1 MQRSRLIGEAGSDT
15 TSSRGSDG
23 TGRSD
28 GSGRIPRVSVV
39 MPVYNTARY
48 LAASIE
54 SVLAQSFADLE
65 LIIVNDGSTDGS
77 QEVIDTFAARDGRV
91 RVIRHE
97 RNLGVGATHR
107 SGHAAA
113 RGEFVVVM
121 DSDDVMLDGRIAA
134 QVAWLDAPPDWV
146 AVGCQWLYVDVD
158 LSPIHID
165 WHPTDP
171 AVTRTMSFAYQ
182 AIQNATVCIR
192 RSGLADAQFDP
203 KDRITAD
210 AGFYARLAASGA
222 RFASLPE
229 VLYKWRKNTASVTH
243 FRARE
248 QTEVADR
255 ARRSAFESLR
265 GHGGHRGDKTYAGAF
280 PDYLISADGTR
291 GSRCPLDLFLFIALF
306 MMVVPEGR
314 QKYFLVLR
322 CIF

>member
-1 MQRSRLIGEAGSDT
+1 MQRSRLFAEADPDT
-15 TSSRGSDG
+15 ALSRGG
-23 TGRSD
+23 GGAGRSD

-77 QEVIDTFAARDGRV
+77 QEVIDTYAARDGRV

-97 RNLGVGATHR
+97 TNLGVGATHR

-113 RGEFVVVM
+113 RGEFVVIM

-134 QVAWLDAPPDWV
+134 QVAWLDAHPDWM
-146 AVGCQWLYVDVD
+146 AVGCQWVYADAD

-171 AVTRTMSFAYQ
+171 RVTRTMSFAYQ
-182 AIQNATVCIR
+182 AIHNATVCIR
-192 RSGLADAQFDP
+192 RSDLLLASQFDP

-248 QTEVADR
+248 QTEVVDR

-265 GHGGHRGDKTYAGAF
+265 GRGGGRRADKTYAGAF
-280 PDYLISADGTR
+280 PDYLISVDGNYRFSLPT
-291 GSRCPLDLFLFIALF
+291 
-306 MMVVPEGR
+306 
-314 QKYFLVLR
+314 
-322 CIF
+322 